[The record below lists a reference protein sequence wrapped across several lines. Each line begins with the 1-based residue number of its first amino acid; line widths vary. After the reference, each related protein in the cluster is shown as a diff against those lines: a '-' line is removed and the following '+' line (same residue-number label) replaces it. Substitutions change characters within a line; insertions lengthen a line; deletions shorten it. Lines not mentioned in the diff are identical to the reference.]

1 MTNNFFIEV
10 NRQKLKGFQSVQVTK
25 TLENFVDTF
34 SIELSTQE
42 KIINKLRV
50 PQNLIK
56 AGDEIRIFI
65 DENLIFTGFS
75 DKVSIAYN
83 IDNHQTNIGGRS
95 RTGDLVDSSMIR
107 KSYSQKDFKRLVE
120 NVLTDNGYTDISVL
134 SNTTVDQIE
143 NSTLFKKQTNT
154 KTSTQTIFEFLDSYA
169 QKVQV
174 LLRTNEEGN
183 IVLTREENG
192 NTIGNLINTKNNPN
206 NNIKSATIIV
216 DNINRFRFNQV
227 QGQGDNSSYFTST
240 VNQSGESEDTLIR
253 SPRRKISSAK
263 SASVSDELGDLAK
276 WETNLRRAKSLNY
289 SCVVQGYYNDKKS
302 TSLWQPNTL
311 VKVLDDKC
319 LLDGQFLIKG
329 VIYNKAINGGSTTT
343 LNIVNR
349 GAFNLDP
356 DIIVAQLDSNDFA
369 SQLSNNQ
376 T

>member
-10 NRQKLKGFQSVQVTK
+10 NRQKLKGFQTVQVTK
-25 TLENFVDTF
+25 TLESFVDIFAITV
-34 SIELSTQE
+34 STQE

-65 DENLIFTGFS
+65 DDNLIFTGFA
-75 DKVSIAYN
+75 DQVSIAYN
-83 IDNHQTNIGGRS
+83 TDTHETNINGRS
-95 RTGDLVDSSMIR
+95 RTSDLIDSSMIQ

-134 SNTTVDQIE
+134 NNTTIDEIE

-154 KTSTQTIFEFLDSYA
+154 KTSSQTIFDFLDSYA

-183 IVLTREENG
+183 IVLTREESG
-192 NTIGNLINTKNNPN
+192 NTIGNLISTKNNPN
-206 NNIKSATIIV
+206 NNIKSATIII

-240 VNQSGESEDTLIR
+240 VNQTGEFEDTLIR

-289 SCVVQGYYNDKKS
+289 SCIVQGYYNDKKS

-311 VKVLDDKC
+311 VKILDDKC

-329 VIYNKAINGGSTTT
+329 VTYNKAINGGSTTT

-349 GAFNLDP
+349 GTFNLDP
-356 DIIVAQLDSNDFA
+356 DIIVTELDSNDFA

-376 T
+376 S